1 MAVGSSYAA
10 LKRAIIDRLQ
20 ARSALSAVSV
30 SYQAP
35 IQASDVLDSKGNG
48 EAIWLDEAEGEHQNV
63 VICSL
68 PLHLEEVYAL
78 VCVIQVVQDHS
89 EGTQQAADERCDE
102 LLFEVLSE
110 LANDPT
116 FGLSTGDPFNYL
128 HVTRSTWQRRT
139 GFMPSGAG
147 HGSTIRLMLEV
158 NARIHF
164 PDEVS

>member
-10 LKRAIIDRLQ
+10 LKRAIIAALQ
-20 ARSALSAVSV
+20 ARSALTGVSV

-35 IQASDVLDSKGNG
+35 IQASDVLDSSGSG
-48 EAIWLDEAEGEHQNV
+48 EAIWLDDAEGEHQNV

-68 PLHLEEVYAL
+68 PLQLEEVYAL
-78 VCVIQVVQDHS
+78 VLVIQVVKDQSD
-89 EGTQQAADERCDE
+89 GTQEAADERCDE
-102 LLFEVLSE
+102 LLYEVLTE
-110 LANDPT
+110 LTNDPT
-116 FGLSTGDPFNYL
+116 FGLSTGDPYNYL

-147 HGSTIRLMLEV
+147 HGAAIRLMLEV

-164 PDEVS
+164 PAE